1 MNQEQKMVTLFK
13 GLLLDDFS
21 IEEYVNNVVVKNAK
35 GERSFTITHQQLEV
49 LKKKILLSK
58 ESQPTRNIYRLMPL
72 SSVTNYN

>member
-13 GLLLDDFS
+13 GLLLDDYT
-21 IEEYVNNVVVKNAK
+21 IEEYVNNVVVKNPK

-58 ESQPTRNIYRLMPL
+58 QSQPTRNIYRLMPITPQ
-72 SSVTNYN
+72 SN

>member
-35 GERSFTITHQQLEV
+35 GERSFTITHQQLEI

-58 ESQPTRNIYRLMPL
+58 KSEPTRNIYRLMPL
-72 SSVTNYN
+72 SSAMN